1 MQEHAAAT
9 QNGTERREF
18 SLGCKLK
25 IYIKLFLWFLLPRH
39 ENEMSG
45 VRQSVVGSVLLVC
58 RAIAVLYV
66 LNWIWT
72 FSFQPSVHCT
82 MEAINRNYNFQRKL
96 SN

>member
-45 VRQSVVGSVLLVC
+45 VRQTVVGSCLHVC

-66 LNWIWT
+66 LNWIWN

-82 MEAINRNYNFQRKL
+82 VEAINRNYNFQRKL